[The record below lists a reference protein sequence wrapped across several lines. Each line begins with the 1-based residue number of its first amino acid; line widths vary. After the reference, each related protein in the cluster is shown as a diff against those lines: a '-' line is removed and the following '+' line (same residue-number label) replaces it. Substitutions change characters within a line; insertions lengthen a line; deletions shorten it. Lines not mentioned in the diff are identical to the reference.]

1 MKVREFRMLGGIEMR
16 AEGDGDKTVVRG
28 YAAVFDSPSE
38 PIGWDGFT
46 ELVKPGAFRKT
57 IAEADVRALWNHNP
71 EVVLGR
77 TKAGTLRLT
86 EDERGLA
93 VEIDWPEWAGAQLEQ
108 IRRRDVS
115 QMSFG
120 FRTVKD
126 RFLTT
131 EDGKTVREL
140 IEVELFDVSPVTY
153 PAYPETEVFVRSQLG
168 QYHGSGVALTS
179 GKIYANDPAVTEP
192 NATKEQPVSQ
202 KDTGLDTLRA
212 QLALEEIRT

>member
-1 MKVREFRMLGGIEMR
+1 MKVREFRMLGDIEMR
-16 AEGDGDKTVVRG
+16 AEDDGNKTVVRG
-28 YAAVFDSPSE
+28 YAAIFDSPSE

-46 ELVKPGAFRKT
+46 EIVKPGAFAKT
-57 IAEADVRALWNHNP
+57 IHEADVRALWNHNP
-71 EVVLGR
+71 EIVLGR
-77 TKAGTLRLT
+77 TKSGTLRLA
-86 EDERGLA
+86 EDGKGLA

-131 EDGKTVREL
+131 QDGKTVREL

-153 PAYPETEVFVRSQLG
+153 PAYPETDVFVRSQLG
-168 QYHGSGVALTS
+168 QYHESGLALTS
-179 GKIYANDPAVTEP
+179 GKIRANDVTETGP
-192 NATKEQPVSQ
+192 NAAGEQPASQ

>member
-1 MKVREFRMLGGIEMR
+1 MKVREFRMLGDLELR
-16 AEGDGDKTVVRG
+16 AEGDGEKTVVRG

-46 ELVKPGAFRKT
+46 ELVKPGAFAKT
-57 IAEADVRALWNHNP
+57 IGEADVRALWNHNP

-77 TKAGTLRLT
+77 TKAGTLRLA
-86 EDERGLA
+86 EDEKGLA

-140 IEVELFDVSPVTY
+140 IEVELYDVSPVTY

-168 QYHGSGVALTS
+168 QYHGSGLALTP
-179 GKIYANDPAVTEP
+179 GKNRANDTSVTEP
-192 NATKEQPVSQ
+192 KSAAKDPVSQ
-202 KDTGLDTLRA
+202 KDTGLDALRRR
-212 QLALEEIRT
+212 LELEEIRA

>member
-1 MKVREFRMLGGIEMR
+1 MKVREFRMLGGLDLG

-28 YAAVFDSPSE
+28 YAAVFGSPSE

-77 TKAGTLRLT
+77 TKAGTLRLA
-86 EDERGLA
+86 EDEKGLA
-93 VEIDWPEWAGAQLEQ
+93 VEIDWPQWATPQLEQ

-115 QMSFG
+115 QMSFS

-140 IEVELFDVSPVTY
+140 IEVEIFDVSPVTY

-168 QYHGSGVALTS
+168 QYRGSGMALTQE
-179 GKIYANDPAVTEP
+179 KIRGNHANVTEP
-192 NATKEQPVSQ
+192 NAAGDQPVSQ
-202 KDTGLDTLRA
+202 KNAGIDTLRA